1 MNLFPLY
8 FGIGI
13 ILFLVGFL
21 IYYNYD
27 EKRNIKR
34 YEEEQKKYNDLE
46 YKKKMKEELENSL
59 KIYNSEYRTYND
71 DSSYTSDISFDH
83 TSSRNNDDSLT
94 NIMSPSCP
102 YSIWTWN

>member
-8 FGIGI
+8 FGLGI

-21 IYYNYD
+21 IYCNYD

-34 YEEEQKKYNDLE
+34 YEEEQKKYNDPE
-46 YKKKMKEELENSL
+46 YKKKMEEELENSL
-59 KIYNSEYRTYND
+59 KIYNSEYRTYN

-102 YSIWTWN
+102 YSIWSWN